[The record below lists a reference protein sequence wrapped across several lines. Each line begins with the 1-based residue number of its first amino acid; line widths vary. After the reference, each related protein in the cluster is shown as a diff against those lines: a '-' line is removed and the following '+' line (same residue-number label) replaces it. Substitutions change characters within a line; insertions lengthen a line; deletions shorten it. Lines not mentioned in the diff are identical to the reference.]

1 MTLNDID
8 VITAGIEAFITR
20 IPLSSNP
27 YADYH
32 RRDLWRQGWCR
43 EFYCHYFSKQV
54 ELP

>member
-8 VITAGIEAFITR
+8 VITAGIEAFINGISFT
-20 IPLSSNP
+20 SKP

-32 RRDLWRQGWCR
+32 RRGPWRQGWCR
-43 EFYCHYFSKQV
+43 EFYCHYFSKRG